1 MIPALA
7 DPSGP
12 PDTRPPT
19 RPGTPAPPPPKID
32 ALAEIS
38 GLLLRALALVG
49 TLPAVTDR
57 VEVCGQEIARH
68 RIRMSRQAIQDL
80 QHYTQ
85 TPARQHL
92 SSAAAVAGG
101 SVISGRDGKD
111 TALPRAAVA
120 SRPVRPRAGEPPLP
134 GADFRLPPVPP
145 YRAFMA
151 AALARRAD

>member
-19 RPGTPAPPPPKID
+19 RPSTPAPPPKID
-32 ALAEIS
+32 ALAEIN

-49 TLPAVTDR
+49 TLPAPTDR

-101 SVISGRDGKD
+101 SVISGRGGK
-111 TALPRAAVA
+111 AAPA
-120 SRPVRPRAGEPPLP
+120 ESRPVRPRAGEPPLP
-134 GADFRLPPVPP
+134 GADFRLPNV
-145 YRAFMA
+145 
-151 AALARRAD
+151 RREPEFAVGVASVYPRDR